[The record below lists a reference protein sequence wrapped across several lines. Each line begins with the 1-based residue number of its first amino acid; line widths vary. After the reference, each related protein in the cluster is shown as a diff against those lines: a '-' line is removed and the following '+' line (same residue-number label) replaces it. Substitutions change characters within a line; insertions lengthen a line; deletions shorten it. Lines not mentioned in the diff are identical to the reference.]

1 MTSLMFWIPN
11 WLNLMEILTYNF
23 VLGTGN
29 IVGMLRIDS
38 IEVPARC
45 DVYVKPEKMYKNTKP
60 VLTVHIP

>member
-1 MTSLMFWIPN
+1 
-11 WLNLMEILTYNF
+11 MEILTYNF

-45 DVYVKPEKMYKNTKP
+45 ICETREN
-60 VLTVHIP
+60 I